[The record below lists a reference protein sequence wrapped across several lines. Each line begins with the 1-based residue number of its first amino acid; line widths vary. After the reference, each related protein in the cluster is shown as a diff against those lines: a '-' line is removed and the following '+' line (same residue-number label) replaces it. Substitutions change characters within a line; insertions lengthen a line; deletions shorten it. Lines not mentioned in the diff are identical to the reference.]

1 MRRRVVLVIFALL
14 AACGDR
20 PSVEPGGGTGPQD
33 AGASAPIE
41 ADHDAGRLGA
51 RPNPAVSVDAPT
63 GELPLPGP
71 DEGILYVP
79 SSYRPGTPAP
89 LAISLHGCCGE
100 AGSGLSLIKDYA
112 EPYGMIVVAPQG
124 SGGSW
129 DVISGGFGSDVEL
142 IDAALTEVFA
152 TYAVDPK
159 RVAIGGFSDGASY
172 ALSLGL
178 TNGDLF
184 THVISHSPGFM
195 APGEPHGKPLI
206 FVAHGREDRTLPFEN
221 AVDIVRELEEEG
233 YRVIFRPFDAGHK
246 RQPQIF
252 RAAVEWFTGA

>member
-1 MRRRVVLVIFALL
+1 MILLLLALL
-14 AACGDR
+14 AGCGDAA
-20 PSVEPGGGTGPQD
+20 PLQPGGAASPQD
-33 AGASAPIE
+33 VPASPAAP

-51 RPNPAVSVDAPT
+51 RPDPSVAVDAPT

-112 EPYGMIVVAPQG
+112 EPNGMIVVAPQG

-129 DVISGGFGSDVEL
+129 DVLYGGFGSDVAL

-152 TYAVDPK
+152 NYAVDPN

-195 APGEPHGKPLI
+195 APGELQGKPLI
-206 FVAHGREDRTLPFEN
+206 YVAHGREDRTLSFEN
-221 AVDIVRELEEEG
+221 TVEMVRELEQQG

-252 RAAVEWFTGA
+252 QAAVEWFTGA